1 MARGEIAF
9 IDLPL
14 STRTRV
20 QGGRRPAILVIA
32 DDARTHNPLV
42 TIVPLTTNTAATRFP
57 FTFQVDPTPRN
68 GLSAPSIARQMLG
81 L

>member
-14 STRTRV
+14 STGTRV
-20 QGGRRPAILVIA
+20 QGGPAILVIA

-57 FTFQVDPTPRN
+57 FTFQVDPTSRN

>member
-14 STRTRV
+14 STGTRV
-20 QGGRRPAILVIA
+20 QGGPAILVIA
-32 DDARTHNPLV
+32 DDARTHKPLV